1 MKKILFVFTV
11 IFTILVISC
20 KEEGKKEN
28 AEPTQMQEVM
38 AIHDEVMPKMGK
50 INTLIQE
57 LNAKIDT
64 TEAGTQYVEAK
75 KDLEAAHKFMMDWM
89 KGFGDR
95 FTSDEIMK
103 GKSLSDEKKK
113 WLDEEEEKVNELRNQ
128 INSSIENA
136 EELLK
141 NN

>member
-1 MKKILFVFTV
+1 MKKIVFAFAV
-11 IFTILVISC
+11 IFTILLISC
-20 KEEGKKEN
+20 KQEKKE
-28 AEPTQMQEVM
+28 AKPTQMEEVM

-57 LNAKIDT
+57 LNTKIDT
-64 TEAGTQYVEAK
+64 TEATTQYAEAK
-75 KDLEAAHKFMMDWM
+75 KNLEAAHKFMMDWM
-89 KGFGDR
+89 KGFGER

-103 GKSLSDEKKK
+103 GKTLSDEKKK
-113 WLDEEEEKVNELRNQ
+113 WLDEEEEKVKELRNQ

-136 EELLK
+136 EDLLK

>member
-1 MKKILFVFTV
+1 MKKIQIVFTS
-11 IFTILVISC
+11 ILIIAFSSC
-20 KEEGKKEN
+20 KEEKREGTH
-28 AEPTQMQEVM
+28 TQMEKVM

-57 LNAKIDT
+57 LNDKIDT
-64 TEAGTQYVEAK
+64 TEASTQYANAK

-103 GKSLSDEKKK
+103 GKVLSDEKKK
-113 WLDEEEEKVNELRNQ
+113 WLDEEEVKVKELRNQ

-136 EELLK
+136 EKLLK
-141 NN
+141 E

>member
-1 MKKILFVFTV
+1 MKKIVFALAT
-11 IFTILVISC
+11 IFTMLLISC

-38 AIHDEVMPKMGK
+38 AIHDEVMPKMGR

-57 LNAKIDT
+57 LNTKIDT
-64 TEAGTQYVEAK
+64 TEVSASYAEAK

-136 EELLK
+136 EELLNK
-141 NN
+141 

>member
-1 MKKILFVFTV
+1 MKKILFVFTALLM
-11 IFTILVISC
+11 ITFSC
-20 KEEGKKEN
+20 KEEKKEGTQ
-28 AEPTQMQEVM
+28 TQMQEVM

-57 LNAKIDT
+57 LSAKIDT
-64 TEAGTQYVEAK
+64 TAASAQYADAK

-103 GKSLSDEKKK
+103 EKALSDEKKK
-113 WLDEEEEKVNELRNQ
+113 WLDEEEEKVKELRNQ

-141 NN
+141 E

>member
-1 MKKILFVFTV
+1 MKKIVFVFAA
-11 IFTILVISC
+11 IFTMLLISC
-20 KEEGKKEN
+20 KQEKKEDTKS
-28 AEPTQMQEVM
+28 TQMEEVM

-64 TEAGTQYVEAK
+64 TEASTKYADAK

-103 GKSLSDEKKK
+103 GKT
-113 WLDEEEEKVNELRNQ
+113 
-128 INSSIENA
+128 
-136 EELLK
+136 
-141 NN
+141 

>member
-1 MKKILFVFTV
+1 MKKIQIVFTS
-11 IFTILVISC
+11 ILMIVFSSC
-20 KEEGKKEN
+20 KEEKKVG
-28 AEPTQMQEVM
+28 PQTQMEEVM
-38 AIHDEVMPKMGK
+38 AIHDEVMPKMGR

-64 TEAGTQYVEAK
+64 TEASIQYADAK

-113 WLDEEEEKVNELRNQ
+113 WLDEEEEKVKDLRNQ

-136 EELLK
+136 EEVLK
-141 NN
+141 E

>member
-1 MKKILFVFTV
+1 MKHTTFILM
-11 IFTILVISC
+11 ILLIISVSC
-20 KEEGKKEN
+20 KQDKNEN
-28 AEPTQMQEVM
+28 TKTTQMEEVM
-38 AIHDEVMPKMGK
+38 AVHDEVMPKMGK

-64 TEAGTQYVEAK
+64 TEATVQYAEAK

-89 KGFGDR
+89 KDFGDR

-103 GKSLSDEKKK
+103 GKALNDEKKK
-113 WLDEEEEKVNELRNQ
+113 WLDEEEEKVKELRRQ
-128 INSSIENA
+128 INSSIEKA

-141 NN
+141 E